1 LSVVD
6 KNDWQNAGQRKGD
19 RKHPVAVKSSDTTEI
34 PAAAGKTAEASRST
48 PIGGSSVYWASKR
61 IFDIGLS
68 IFAMPAVVFV
78 GFVLV
83 LVNPFFNPGP
93 LLYSQPRIGLRGR
106 PFWIVKF
113 RTMESRPGHQPT
125 APTRALGRI
134 LRKYRVDELP
144 QIVNV
149 LRGQMSLIG
158 PRPEMVGHVEKYGR
172 LIPGFD
178 LRHSVRPGISGL
190 SQVMIGYT
198 STTLSYTQKLE
209 YDMQYI
215 QGAGWRMD
223 ARVFLLTIGVVVTGY
238 GAR

>member
-6 KNDWQNAGQRKGD
+6 KSDWPRPGQRKGE
-19 RKHPVAVKSSDTTEI
+19 RSLSVAASEASDLVVSK
-34 PAAAGKTAEASRST
+34 PSDAEHSRST
-48 PIGGSSVYWASKR
+48 PIGGTTFFWGSKR
-61 IFDIGLS
+61 TFDIVLS
-68 IFAMPAVVFV
+68 IVAMPFVVFV
-78 GFVLV
+78 GFAL
-83 LVNPFFNPGP
+83 LLINPFFNPGP

-106 PFWIVKF
+106 PFWIMKF
-113 RTMESRPGHQPT
+113 RTMESRAGHQPT

-134 LRKYRVDELP
+134 LRKYRIDELP

-149 LRGQMSLIG
+149 LRGEMSLIG

-215 QGAGWRMD
+215 TEAGWRMD
-223 ARVFLLTIGVVVTGY
+223 ARVFFLTIGVVVTGY